1 MVLSDSLKESIFIKK
16 TQNNS
21 TLYSVPNIAWVN
33 MWAIKR
39 CCYTTVEF
47 ATAASQNGVCITQQ
61 MCHKVKDEGK
71 RSLMFCLILNN
82 MDVLMKG
89 KFIL

>member
-1 MVLSDSLKESIFIKK
+1 
-16 TQNNS
+16 
-21 TLYSVPNIAWVN
+21 
-33 MWAIKR
+33 
-39 CCYTTVEF
+39 VEF

-61 MCHKVKDEGK
+61 MCHKVKDESK
-71 RSLMFCLILNN
+71 KNLMFGLILNN